1 MFSFAEDVCFRS
13 KDEKCN
19 TSTKRRSY
27 KQLIF
32 FIQSPIRLDHLTRTM
47 CGNYMFGV
55 LKKRVWEILNNF
67 KSSFN
72 YNQWLSWYRK
82 NYQGETHRSL
92 LFHFSFKST
101 DCHWFSQNSSLEP
114 RVYHLLLEPKAS
126 PPKKLKD
133 FIR

>member
-55 LKKRVWEILNNF
+55 LKKRVWEILNNV

-114 RVYHLLLEPKAS
+114 SVYHLLLEPKAQ
-126 PPKKLKD
+126 
-133 FIR
+133 

>member
-1 MFSFAEDVCFRS
+1 MSYNFVFFRQDVCFRS

-55 LKKRVWEILNNF
+55 LKKRVWEILNNV

-101 DCHWFSQNSSLEP
+101 DCHWFFQNSSLEP
-114 RVYHLLLEPKAS
+114 RVYNLLLEPKAQ
-126 PPKKLKD
+126 
-133 FIR
+133 

>member
-1 MFSFAEDVCFRS
+1 MSYNFVFFRQDVCFRS

-27 KQLIF
+27 KQSIF
-32 FIQSPIRLDHLTRTM
+32 FIQSPIRLDHLTGTM

-55 LKKRVWEILNNF
+55 LKKRVWEILNNV

-114 RVYHLLLEPKAS
+114 SVYHLLLEPKAQ
-126 PPKKLKD
+126 
-133 FIR
+133 

>member
-1 MFSFAEDVCFRS
+1 MSYNFVFFRQDVCFRS

-55 LKKRVWEILNNF
+55 LKKRVWEILNNV

-114 RVYHLLLEPKAS
+114 SVYHLLLEPKAQ
-126 PPKKLKD
+126 
-133 FIR
+133 

>member
-1 MFSFAEDVCFRS
+1 MLPELAIILFSFAEDVCFRS

-55 LKKRVWEILNNF
+55 LKKRVWEILNNV

-114 RVYHLLLEPKAS
+114 SVYHLLLEPKAQ
-126 PPKKLKD
+126 
-133 FIR
+133 

>member
-47 CGNYMFGV
+47 CENYMFGV
-55 LKKRVWEILNNF
+55 LKKRVWEILNNV

-101 DCHWFSQNSSLEP
+101 DCHWFFQNSSLEP
-114 RVYHLLLEPKAS
+114 RVYNLLLEPKAQ
-126 PPKKLKD
+126 
-133 FIR
+133 